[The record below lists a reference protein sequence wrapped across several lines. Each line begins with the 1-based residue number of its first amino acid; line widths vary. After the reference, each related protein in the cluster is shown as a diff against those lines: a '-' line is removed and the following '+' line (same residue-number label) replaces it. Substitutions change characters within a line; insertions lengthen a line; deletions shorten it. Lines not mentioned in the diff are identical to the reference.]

1 MAALAGGAQFSA
13 GGSRGTRGGGRIRQ
27 TAPRPAAG
35 RARTPR
41 RTPLPSEVTGGRG
54 AGKTAPAAG
63 SGAGGGE
70 FQVRNGRNGLHVIP
84 YVGNKSGFR
93 HIFDELIPDSV
104 SGRRVYDVFGGG
116 ASFSI
121 YACIRFGSRNVTYND
136 NNPVVVNL
144 IRHVR
149 DDPGGLFREY
159 EAHRGK
165 SSPEHY
171 LDVRQTDLEDGLAG
185 AGRFLYL
192 AKNAFSGKIRFNR
205 SNRFNSPMRK
215 SARCPAL
222 GLEPLSRIS
231 SAIRGMSVTN
241 EPYQRYA
248 GTRDGFV
255 YLDPP
260 YLGNANGHY
269 NGVPDTAEFI
279 GFVKGIE
286 GRNMVMISE
295 QNDRERL
302 ELSDGYTVYPVRLNR
317 SLQYVTQSG
326 SSEIVAI
333 NYPPPPRRRRGGRPG
348 GAAGDP

>member
-1 MAALAGGAQFSA
+1 M
-13 GGSRGTRGGGRIRQ
+13 
-27 TAPRPAAG
+27 
-35 RARTPR
+35 
-41 RTPLPSEVTGGRG
+41 
-54 AGKTAPAAG
+54 
-63 SGAGGGE
+63 
-70 FQVRNGRNGLHVIP
+70 
-84 YVGNKSGFR
+84 GNRSGFR
-93 HIFDELIPDSV
+93 HIFGELIPGPV
-104 SGRRVYDVFGGG
+104 SGRRVYDAFGGG

-144 IRHVR
+144 ILHVR
-149 DDPGGLFREY
+149 DDPGGLPREY
-159 EAHRGK
+159 EAHRRG

-171 LDVRQTDLEDGLAG
+171 TGVRQTGPEGGLAG

-192 AKNAFSGKIRFNR
+192 AKNSFSGKVRFNR
-205 SNRFNSPMRK
+205 SNRFNSPTRK

-222 GLEPLSRIS
+222 GREPLSRIS

-248 GTRDGFV
+248 GTKDGFV

-269 NGVPDTAEFI
+269 NGVPDAAEFV
-279 GFVKGIE
+279 GFVKGIG

-295 QNDRERL
+295 QGDRERP
-302 ELSDGYTVYPVRLNR
+302 ELSDGYTVYPVRLSR
-317 SLQYVTQSG
+317 SRQYVTQSG

-333 NYPPPPRRRRGGRPG
+333 NYPPPPRR
-348 GAAGDP
+348 